1 VSKERPTHYEEV
13 LYADFEVGELSGC
26 LRDILTTA
34 GKSLQCTHKG
44 SKGHRAQA
52 HHWDRGLTVAY
63 FLRTVKLGK
72 GANGERLFVIVFGFE
87 HPTAQKEL
95 QTLLS
100 SFEVPPLRQSLFLTS
115 VCNR

>member
-1 VSKERPTHYEEV
+1 M
-13 LYADFEVGELSGC
+13 GELSGC

-44 SKGHRAQA
+44 SKGHRAPPR
-52 HHWDRGLTVAY
+52 HWDRGLTVAA

-100 SFEVPPLRQSLFLTS
+100 SFEVPSLLQSLSFSPL
-115 VCNR
+115 CNR